1 MQEETIMSLKRRTV
15 LLIGFIFIGA
25 ALVISCGGQGTH
37 GAGGRATTHPD
48 GSPIRLAWIG
58 KTLNNPWWIS
68 VADFARSEAA
78 SLGVELTI
86 ALPLEEVDLERQVAM
101 VDAAILQGVDAI
113 IISAVSSEG
122 IIPAIMRARAAGITI
137 INFDTRIADPAMLDA
152 FVGADD
158 VYGAYKA
165 GRFIAAQIG
174 GQGTV
179 GLITGL
185 LAQST
190 GVDRREGFLRA
201 VANYPGITVVEHSAD
216 WRSDLAANVTNAMLT
231 THPDIRAIFASN
243 DQMAVGMVSAVRA
256 AGRRD
261 GMVLV
266 GYDGILDAVNL
277 VLDGGL
283 DAFVALPNIEQA
295 QIGVRLAVAK
305 LLNPNYTFAR
315 EMIFPTPLVTYNVV
329 PGHTDRTIYEFTA
342 MTFPL
347 RGITATGY

>member
-1 MQEETIMSLKRRTV
+1 MTIKRRTV
-15 LLIGFIFIGA
+15 LLFGFIVIGA
-25 ALVISCGGQGTH
+25 ALLLSCGNQGR
-37 GAGGRATTHPD
+37 GAIGDRITTHRD

-68 VADFARSEAA
+68 VADFARAEAA
-78 SLGVELTI
+78 ALGVELTI
-86 ALPLEEVDLERQVAM
+86 ALPQEEVDLERQVAM

-113 IISAVSSEG
+113 IISATSSEG
-122 IIPAIMRARAAGITI
+122 IIPAIMRARAAGIRI
-137 INFDTRIADPAMLDA
+137 VNFDTRIADPAMYDA

-165 GRFIAAQIG
+165 GRFIAYSIG

-201 VANYPGITVVEHSAD
+201 MESYPGITVVENSAD
-216 WRSDLAANVTNAMLT
+216 WRSDLAADVTAGMLT
-231 THPDIRAIFASN
+231 AHPDIRAIFACN

-256 AGRRD
+256 AGRAQGD
-261 GMVLV
+261 LVLV

-277 VLDGGL
+277 VLDGDL

-295 QIGVRLAVAK
+295 QIGVRLAVA
-305 LLNPNYTFAR
+305 LVLNEDFNFTR
-315 EMIFPTPLVTYNVV
+315 EMIFPTPLVTYGFV

-347 RGITATGY
+347 RGITTTGY

>member
-1 MQEETIMSLKRRTV
+1 MFFKRRTV
-15 LLIGFIFIGA
+15 LLVGLFAIGA
-25 ALVISCGGQGTH
+25 AMLLSCGNQGQS
-37 GAGGRATTHPD
+37 GALSDRVTTNRD

-68 VADFARSEAA
+68 VADFARAEAA
-78 SLGVELTI
+78 ALGVELTI
-86 ALPLEEVDLERQVAM
+86 ALPQEEVDLESQVAM

-122 IIPAIMRARAAGITI
+122 IIPAIMRARAAGIQI
-137 INFDTRIADPAMLDA
+137 VNFDTRIDDPAMYDA
-152 FVGADD
+152 FIGADD
-158 VYGAYKA
+158 VDGAYKA
-165 GRFIAAQIG
+165 GRFIADQIG

-201 VANYPGITVVEHSAD
+201 MQAYPGITVVENSAD
-216 WRSDLAANVTNAMLT
+216 WRSDLAANVTAGMLT
-231 THPDIRAIFASN
+231 AHPDIRAIFASN

-256 AGRRD
+256 AGRAQGD
-261 GMVLV
+261 LVLV

-277 VLDGGL
+277 VLDGDL

-295 QIGVRLAVAK
+295 QIGVRLAVA
-305 LLNPNYTFAR
+305 LVLNEGFNFTR
-315 EMIFPTPLVTYNVV
+315 EMIFPTPLVTYDVV
-329 PGHTDRTIYEFTA
+329 PGHTDRTIFEFTA
-342 MTFPL
+342 MSFPL